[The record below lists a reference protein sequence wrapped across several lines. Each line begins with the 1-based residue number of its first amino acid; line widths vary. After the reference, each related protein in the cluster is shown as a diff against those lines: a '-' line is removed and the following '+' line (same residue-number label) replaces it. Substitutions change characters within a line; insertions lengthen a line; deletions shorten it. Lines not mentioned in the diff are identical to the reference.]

1 MKNKESQEMYLE
13 TILKLQKKN
22 PIVKSIDIAKELNY
36 SRASVSRGIHLLLDS
51 NLIKMSDDG
60 QITLTELG
68 LELSEKKFE
77 RHTVLTN
84 ALVKLGVENK
94 SAEENACKI
103 EHIISDDVFEKIK
116 EFVQKK

>member
-22 PIVKSIDIAKELNY
+22 QIVKSIDIAKELNY

-51 NLIKMSDDG
+51 DLINLSDDG
-60 QITLTELG
+60 QITLTDSG
-68 LELSEKKFE
+68 LNLSEKIFE

-84 ALVKLGVENK
+84 ALIKIGVENK

-116 EFVQKK
+116 EFVIK